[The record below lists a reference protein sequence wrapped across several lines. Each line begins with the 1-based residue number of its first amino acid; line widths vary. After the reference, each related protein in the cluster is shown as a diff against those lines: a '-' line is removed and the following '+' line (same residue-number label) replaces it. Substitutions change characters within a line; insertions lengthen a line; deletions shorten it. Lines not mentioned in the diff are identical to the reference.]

1 MALVVEWLAWVD
13 QVQTVVIWGE
23 FTMVVPTLQSL
34 ASVLDLIAV
43 AVFAITGALVASRK
57 EMDIVGFLW
66 LGIITGVGGGTVRD
80 LLLGLPVFWIH
91 QPLFVVTSVAVS
103 VGVFFTAHLAQSRI
117 KVLLWLDA
125 VGLAM
130 VTVAG
135 TAKGLDAGAGP
146 VNAIVMGVITASLG
160 GIIRDILGHEPSI
173 LLRKEVYVTASLL
186 GALVYSALIGLGA
199 DKPIAAGFAF
209 SMAFAV
215 RACAIIYGWSLPTY
229 RSRPGVPLGKLQTA
243 EPPDR

>member
-1 MALVVEWLAWVD
+1 MLA
-13 QVQTVVIWGE
+13 
-23 FTMVVPTLQSL
+23 PTLQSL
-34 ASVLDLIAV
+34 LTVMDLIAV

-80 LLLGLPVFWIH
+80 LLLGLPVFWMRE
-91 QPLFVVTSVAVS
+91 PVYVVTSVVMSA
-103 VGVFFTAHLAQSRI
+103 GVYFTAHLAQSRF

-130 VTVAG
+130 VTVVG
-135 TAKGLDAGAGP
+135 TSKGLDAGAGP

-173 LLRKEVYVTASLL
+173 ILRKEVYVSASLV
-186 GALVYSALIGLGA
+186 GALIYVATIGLGA
-199 DKPIAAGFAF
+199 NKAVGAILGFIVAFGVRGFA
-209 SMAFAV
+209 MT
-215 RACAIIYGWSLPTY
+215 YGWSLPTY
-229 RSRPGVPLGKLQTA
+229 RSRPGVPQS
-243 EPPDR
+243 R